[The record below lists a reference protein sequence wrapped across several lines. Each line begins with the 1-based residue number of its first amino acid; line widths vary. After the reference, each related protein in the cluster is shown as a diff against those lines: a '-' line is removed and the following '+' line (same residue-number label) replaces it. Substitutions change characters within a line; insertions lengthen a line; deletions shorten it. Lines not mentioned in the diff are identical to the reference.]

1 MNMHTYAWLAWL
13 ISGLVVLTTTR
24 NPLVIL
30 LVDLILV
37 LLQVWI
43 TPPSRKILGTTLRFG
58 LSVLALSTV
67 LNMFISRF
75 GETVLFSLPTRIP
88 LLGGNYTLEAL
99 VYGLTNGLIL
109 IGMFTLFMI
118 LNQVVSVHSLV
129 RLIPQAFHPVAVVTT
144 IALTFIPASQKQ
156 FQSIREAQ
164 AIRGQHL
171 KKLRD
176 WLPLII
182 PLLIGGLE
190 RAMQIAEAM
199 TARGFTAQ
207 SDRKIPWIEKA
218 LLPLGLIFIILGWIL
233 ELSSQ
238 LPVSAGW
245 VILVGLLL
253 LLILFFMSG
262 KSVKKS
268 TYAQEAWSQTSTMI
282 TILAFL
288 LTMAF
293 IINIPG
299 HQSLAYEPYPMAQLP
314 GFSILH
320 GLLTLTLL
328 APIFFIGEV
337 KHDQD

>member
-1 MNMHTYAWLAWL
+1 
-13 ISGLVVLTTTR
+13 
-24 NPLVIL
+24 
-30 LVDLILV
+30 
-37 LLQVWI
+37 
-43 TPPSRKILGTTLRFG
+43 
-58 LSVLALSTV
+58 
-67 LNMFISRF
+67 
-75 GETVLFSLPTRIP
+75 
-88 LLGGNYTLEAL
+88 
-99 VYGLTNGLIL
+99 
-109 IGMFTLFMI
+109 MI

-129 RLIPQAFHPVAVVTT
+129 RLIPQAFHPVAVITT

-156 FQSIREAQ
+156 FQTIREAQ
-164 AIRGQHL
+164 AIRGQQL

-207 SDRKIPWIEKA
+207 SERKVPWFEKA

-233 ELSSQ
+233 ELSTQ
-238 LPVSAGW
+238 LPISGLW
-245 VILVGLLL
+245 MILTGLLL
-253 LLILFFMSG
+253 LLILFFISG
-262 KSVKKS
+262 KRVKKS
-268 TYAQEAWSQTSTMI
+268 TYAQEQWTQISTWI
-282 TILAFL
+282 SIFALFL
-288 LTMAF
+288 TLAF

-299 HQSLAYEPYPMAQLP
+299 YHSLAYEPYPIVQLP

-320 GLLTLTLL
+320 ALLTLTLL